1 MSDIKIF
8 KADLSLKKKLAPNGN
23 ARELFPADVI
33 KECQGLIEN
42 FKTKF
47 FDEAASSFE
56 YVESSLRSEDMP
68 RLKLE
73 DTIQQI
79 TALKG
84 RADSLGFVLIS
95 RLMQSLQDYLEQTKP
110 VSTHDNVV
118 VKKHLE
124 SIMLAM
130 HQQIMDDGGAIGRDL
145 ISSIDALKKKVANS

>member
-23 ARELFPADVI
+23 TRDLFPVETI
-33 KECQGLIEN
+33 KECQDLIED
-42 FKTKF
+42 FKSRF
-47 FDEAASSFE
+47 FDEAASAFD
-56 YVESSLRSEDMP
+56 YVDGSLRSDDMP

-84 RADSLGFVLIS
+84 RAESLGFMLIAQ
-95 RLMQSLQDYLEQTKP
+95 LLQSLQEYLEEAKP
-110 VSTHDNVV
+110 RETHNDVI

-124 SIMLAM
+124 SLMVAM
-130 HQQIMDDGGAIGRDL
+130 HKRIMDDGGAIGRDL
-145 ISSIDALKKKVANS
+145 ITSIDTLKKKMAHT